1 MNKRISLGLAV
12 SLMAIAAALTFIFT
26 MAFSTRRFNEKVS
39 NADRLAA
46 QYPHLEELDQTVRKY
61 FYADV
66 NEDSLTDGILKGYVS
81 GLGDRYSN
89 YMSAQ
94 GYTEN
99 QDQTAGVY
107 TGIGITVTQSEH
119 NEISVVEVAE
129 DGPADKAGIVP
140 NDCIVMVDDLRVAD
154 DYNAASSAIAGEAG
168 TYVKLQIRG
177 AGSDVLRTISVK
189 RAVIDEKTVTY
200 KMLENHIGYIRI
212 TKFRSVSVS
221 QFENALSD
229 LQGKGAVG
237 FIFDVR
243 NNGGGLLS
251 ALEQM
256 ADPLLPEGE
265 IAYAT
270 YKDGHRDVILK
281 SDAKM
286 LDMPYVILV
295 NENTASASEL
305 FACALRDYA
314 GAVLVGE
321 KTFGKGIMQTTF
333 PLSDGSGV
341 TLTVATYETGK
352 TPCYHEIGL
361 APDVPSVLDTETEDD
376 SQLADAIKTMNS
388 LLSEHEN

>member
-1 MNKRISLGLAV
+1 
-12 SLMAIAAALTFIFT
+12 
-26 MAFSTRRFNEKVS
+26 
-39 NADRLAA
+39 
-46 QYPHLEELDQTVRKY
+46 
-61 FYADV
+61 
-66 NEDSLTDGILKGYVS
+66 
-81 GLGDRYSN
+81 
-89 YMSAQ
+89 MSAQ

-140 NDCIVMVDDLRVAD
+140 NDCIVMVDDLRVSD